1 MKPKSFQIEAFTIT
15 QISKKLGYRSTK
27 TIYRLLNRDVLED
40 YIYLGKSERV
50 YLILKPTNLPTLEEK
65 IRGNIQYRRTNIIK
79 KETNF

>member
-40 YIYLGKSERV
+40 YIYLEKSGRV
-50 YLILKPTNLPTLEEK
+50 YLILKPPNLPTLEEK
-65 IRGNIQYRRTNIIK
+65 IRGNIQSRRK
-79 KETNF
+79 KSY

>member
-40 YIYLGKSERV
+40 YIYLEKSGRV
-50 YLILKPTNLPTLEEK
+50 YLILKPPNLPTLEEK

>member
-40 YIYLGKSERV
+40 YIYLEKSGRV
-50 YLILKPTNLPTLEEK
+50 YLILKPPNLPTLEEK
-65 IRGNIQYRRTNIIK
+65 IRGNIQFRIKNII
-79 KETNF
+79 NR

>member
-27 TIYRLLNRDVLED
+27 TIYRLLNRDILED
-40 YIYLGKSERV
+40 YIYLEKSGRI
-50 YLILKPTNLPTLEEK
+50 YLILKPPNLPTLEEK

>member
-40 YIYLGKSERV
+40 YIYLEKSGRV
-50 YLILKPTNLPTLEEK
+50 YLILKPPNLPTLEEK
-65 IRGNIQYRRTNIIK
+65 IRGNIQIRRNNIIK
-79 KETNF
+79 KKANF